1 MLNFSFSYRPL
12 FTFSLLHEYY
22 ANEILSEISIIP
34 TKQSLAKA
42 QSMGFIAKQTENKF
56 SILCEEDKLE
66 LVNLL
71 PTEELKFSFFI
82 YTNNLYFNNFTQ
94 LPIEKPDNKILYFS
108 NLNDNKGTLP
118 SGKMHIHEN
127 VSEENYI
134 DLSLVSHPFPEEHP
148 IKKPIAFVEI
158 SIPELLKKEITDF
171 TPFNELTTH
180 DYFIKFSARKTYWK
194 YAFVSRSRKLEK
206 AEVVPGEGLPAS
218 FSQKSNEVLLNNQ
231 EAFIFISDEPL
242 VLKQFSEYNL
252 KLTQKNKA
260 SKDTEILP
268 RLPVPSIEMIK
279 PESRAID
286 TKVFSEIVVYI

>member
-1 MLNFSFSYRPL
+1 MLNISFSYRPL

-22 ANEILSEISIIP
+22 ADELLSDISIIP
-34 TKQSLAKA
+34 TKQSATKA
-42 QSMGFIAKQTENKF
+42 QSMGFIAKQTEHKF
-56 SILCEEDKLE
+56 SLLCEEEKLE
-66 LVNLL
+66 LLNLL
-71 PTEELKFSFFI
+71 PAEELKFSFFI

-94 LPIEKPDNKILYFS
+94 LPIEKPENKILYFS
-108 NLNDNKGTLP
+108 NLNEKKETLP
-118 SGKMHIHEN
+118 SGKLHSKEN

-134 DLSLVSHPFPEEHP
+134 DLALVTHPFPEEHP

-158 SIPELLKKEITDF
+158 SIPELIKKELADF
-171 TPFNELTTH
+171 TPFNELTAH

-194 YAFVSRSRKLEK
+194 YAFVARNRKLDK

-218 FSQKSNEVLLNNQ
+218 FSQKGNEVLLNNQ
-231 EAFIFISDEPL
+231 EASIFVSDEPL
-242 VLKQFSEYNL
+242 ALKQFSEYNL

-279 PESRAID
+279 PESRAKDSKI
-286 TKVFSEIVVYI
+286 FSEIVVYL